1 MQDYA
6 GMSENTRTW
15 DWTKAGIK
23 QAQIVN
29 TGAREPEHL
38 NGKAGKEAETNCGNK

>member
-1 MQDYA
+1 V
-6 GMSENTRTW
+6 RTPEHGIGQA
-15 DWTKAGIK
+15 KAGIK